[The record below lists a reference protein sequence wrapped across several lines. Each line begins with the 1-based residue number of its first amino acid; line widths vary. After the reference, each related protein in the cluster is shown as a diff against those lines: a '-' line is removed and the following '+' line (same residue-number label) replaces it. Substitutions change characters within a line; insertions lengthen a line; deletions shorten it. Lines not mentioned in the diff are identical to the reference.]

1 VTRRSHGGLE
11 DEVLRL
17 LRSYDEAV
25 TSRRLWETF
34 ETDRPARTTLL
45 TVLSRLET
53 KGLVRR
59 APAAGGALF
68 SATRT
73 DPHAA
78 ARSMTEALDHVGDR
92 RAALT
97 HFAGELD
104 SNDLDVL
111 RRVLGEPES

>member
-1 VTRRSHGGLE
+1 MTRRSHGGLE

-17 LRSYDEAV
+17 LRSYGEPV
-25 TSRRLWETF
+25 TSRQLWEAF

-45 TVLSRLET
+45 TVLSRLEA
-53 KGLVRR
+53 KGLIQRT
-59 APAAGGALF
+59 PAAGGALF
-68 SATRT
+68 SVIRT
-73 DPHAA
+73 DAHTA

-104 SNDLDVL
+104 SSDLDVL
-111 RRVLGEPES
+111 RRVLGQS